1 MVMRSYR
8 SQSRGEIEAGQ
19 TGRAWGA
26 VRDHASFLEA
36 APFAQASGVNCVTQ
50 GHAQYVQQ
58 QRVGAGFFHVLGIAP
73 LLGRE
78 FTSTEDRPGGP
89 AAVVLSHALWQH
101 AFEGNRSVL
110 GRAVILRGEPYTVV
124 GIMPPG
130 FQSGAQADLW
140 TPLRPTTTGEG
151 EGENYGIA
159 ARLKPGVTWVQADA
173 QVAALSSEALR
184 KEHLPPGVLLRLS
197 VVPLQRGLTEEVRSP
212 VLLLWGAV
220 GVVLLIACVNM
231 ASLLLAR
238 SASRQH
244 EIATH
249 LALGSGRLAVVRQ
262 LLAESLWLAV
272 LGAVAGLAL
281 AYLGLESLRAIAKD
295 TFEVSQPIALDAR
308 VLGFTAAISLLT
320 SFIFGLAPAL
330 QSSRVDLRQAL
341 IESGGRA
348 VAGHAH
354 GWPRR
359 VLVMGEVAMGVVLLI
374 GAGLLIRSL
383 ANLSGLKPGFDPS
396 HVIAA
401 DLSLQDARYAT
412 SQQVNEL
419 FDKTLARIE
428 DLPGV
433 ESAAVVLRL
442 PYQRLLNLGFR
453 WLDGPNK
460 DKPAAVTNLS
470 YITPRYFETL
480 RIPLLRGRAFA
491 ALDRANSQAVV
502 IVNEAFVHRYLQG
515 QAAIGSHIGVSNA
528 SREIVGV
535 VGDTQQRSGW
545 GNYGPIAPM
554 PTAYIPATQTN
565 AGFLAV
571 VHTWFSPS
579 WVVRT
584 SGPVQG
590 LLAGM
595 QRAVESTLSYLSQ
608 ASVLWTQSGPSLSP
622 NSAFSP
628 LCSPYWRALPC
639 CSPQWGSMA

>member
-1 MVMRSYR
+1 
-8 SQSRGEIEAGQ
+8 
-19 TGRAWGA
+19 
-26 VRDHASFLEA
+26 
-36 APFAQASGVNCVTQ
+36 
-50 GHAQYVQQ
+50 
-58 QRVGAGFFHVLGIAP
+58 
-73 LLGRE
+73 
-78 FTSTEDRPGGP
+78 
-89 AAVVLSHALWQH
+89 
-101 AFEGNRSVL
+101 
-110 GRAVILRGEPYTVV
+110 
-124 GIMPPG
+124 
-130 FQSGAQADLW
+130 
-140 TPLRPTTTGEG
+140 
-151 EGENYGIA
+151 
-159 ARLKPGVTWVQADA
+159 
-173 QVAALSSEALR
+173 
-184 KEHLPPGVLLRLS
+184 
-197 VVPLQRGLTEEVRSP
+197 
-212 VLLLWGAV
+212 
-220 GVVLLIACVNM
+220 
-231 ASLLLAR
+231 
-238 SASRQH
+238 
-244 EIATH
+244 
-249 LALGSGRLAVVRQ
+249 
-262 LLAESLWLAV
+262 
-272 LGAVAGLAL
+272 
-281 AYLGLESLRAIAKD
+281 
-295 TFEVSQPIALDAR
+295 
-308 VLGFTAAISLLT
+308 
-320 SFIFGLAPAL
+320 
-330 QSSRVDLRQAL
+330 
-341 IESGGRA
+341 
-348 VAGHAH
+348 
-354 GWPRR
+354 
-359 VLVMGEVAMGVVLLI
+359 MGEVAMGVVLLI

-595 QRAVESTLSYLSQ
+595 QRAVESVDPQLPFASFRTLDAVRSESLAEQ
-608 ASVLWTQSGPSLSP
+608 RLLTTLLSVLAGLALLLAAVGIYGLIANSVVDRTRELGIRMALGATPGQAMQAVLAQGLVLSAVGVLAGCIAAKGTTQLLRHMLFGV
-622 NSAFSP
+622 SATDP
-628 LCSPYWRALPC
+628 LTFAGVALLLLLIATLAGAIPARRILNLD
-639 CSPQWGSMA
+639 PAETLRHE